1 MRIEI
6 KGTIIPSDEA
16 WIYDWFGIENTN
28 PKAVLKSIDAAAG
41 EDLDVD
47 INSGGGDVFAG
58 SEIYSALRGYDGKVR
73 IHVVGLAASA
83 ASVIACAAHSDIS
96 PTGQM
101 MVHNVST
108 YSEGDYHDMD
118 HTSEILQKANR
129 AIAAAYMEKT
139 GMSEKDALAL
149 MDRETWMTAQD
160 AVDAGLIDE
169 ISKPKQEVG
178 QLVAAACNVL
188 PPQMIA
194 KMQQEKMKIQMELL
208 SLKGEE
214 RR

>member
-1 MRIEI
+1 MRIAI

-28 PKAVLKSIDAAAG
+28 PRAVLKSIDAAAG

-108 YSEGDYHDMD
+108 YSEGDYHDM
-118 HTSEILQKANR
+118 
-129 AIAAAYMEKT
+129 
-139 GMSEKDALAL
+139 ALYYRL
-149 MDRETWMTAQD
+149 HIT
-160 AVDAGLIDE
+160 
-169 ISKPKQEVG
+169 
-178 QLVAAACNVL
+178 
-188 PPQMIA
+188 
-194 KMQQEKMKIQMELL
+194 
-208 SLKGEE
+208 
-214 RR
+214 